1 MCSVRA
7 TETLSNELD
16 SFYFI
21 LTSPKNG
28 AKLKVEKFNPNFMN
42 SHEQKV
48 SDFLKKSDEELLIEL
63 EKNTREL
70 PEAILPGAI
79 LQIRLNKNITNLKQE
94 IKKLNKTTSFYSKWL
109 VALTIVLAIL
119 TLLLLFK

>member
-1 MCSVRA
+1 M
-7 TETLSNELD
+7 D
-16 SFYFI
+16 
-21 LTSPKNG
+21 
-28 AKLKVEKFNPNFMN
+28 

-48 SDFLKKSDEELLIEL
+48 SDFLKKSDKELLIEL

-79 LQIRLNKNITNLKQE
+79 LQIRLNRNITNLKQE

-119 TLLLLFK
+119 TLLLFFK